1 MEPGIGRDDPCWVPS
16 HSGYCMLL
24 DSRAFSRL
32 SVPSAGCRRQVRAQ
46 RVLVARPGNGLGGT
60 GESAGKGRN
69 KEGGGGKKP
78 KTAFSKSFHVPPSLE
93 LPKCL
98 VPAGLQP
105 LSPNCHPHPG
115 NYATLSLLQS
125 FILLLQAVLGQ
136 QNLFPFFPSQIFYQV
151 IRCKI
156 QKVSERMLICTSQ
169 VFLFLELSGLFS
181 GLLFSFFSGLLFS
194 FFSPPFFTLSLFF
207 LLFSSFFFFFFFFK
221 SLSSFIFFPLFFFL
235 PLLFLFSLLAGKQPV
250 RSCNVFV
257 SYVW

>member
-69 KEGGGGKKP
+69 KEGGGGKQP
-78 KTAFSKSFHVPPSLE
+78 KTAFSKSFYVPPSLE

-125 FILLLQAVLGQ
+125 FILLLQGVLGQ

-156 QKVSERMLICTSQ
+156 QKGE
-169 VFLFLELSGLFS
+169 
-181 GLLFSFFSGLLFS
+181 
-194 FFSPPFFTLSLFF
+194 
-207 LLFSSFFFFFFFFK
+207 
-221 SLSSFIFFPLFFFL
+221 
-235 PLLFLFSLLAGKQPV
+235 
-250 RSCNVFV
+250 
-257 SYVW
+257 